1 MTTRASACAQPLC
14 VFCLRSVPPSSAA
27 SSPTIALAVQVHDRI
42 QFLQAIENAIEH
54 EYGPS

>member
-1 MTTRASACAQPLC
+1 MRSTS
-14 VFCLRSVPPSSAA
+14 LRVLLEVGPSFFGSFV
-27 SSPTIALAVQVHDRI
+27 SNYRVGRRVQVHDRI